1 MSSDPDPHHRTVS
14 SSTRAARSLIALF
27 LFLGLVEVRM
37 PFILPPPATDW
48 DSVLC
53 VFLFWCWRAAF
64 VPLVF
69 AIDRLM
75 ARRLIPGLLAHVAG
89 LQLLAMLTSTTY
101 GWFSWTQRMEYSQ
114 LLYGIL
120 TTPTVF
126 LVYMTTAGTAAVVR
140 YGELVAARRVK
151 EQQAQAALASRALLA
166 MRSEVHGDIILTA
179 LERVEELLGRD
190 VAEAERMVTLLS
202 DFLLPV
208 MRRSARE
215 RVRLGLELEFVIA
228 WLRLRAALDG
238 ARCDGRIENYA
249 ASTQCEPGALAHILN
264 TFAAKPPREIVL
276 RAEPL
281 NDGAVMVDAQTSS
294 GHASTVVREL
304 AIAS

>member
-1 MSSDPDPHHRTVS
+1 MSSEK
-14 SSTRAARSLIALF
+14 RAARSLIALF
-27 LFLGLVEVRM
+27 LFLGLVEVRV
-37 PFILPPPATDW
+37 PFILPPPGTDW
-48 DSVLC
+48 NSVLC
-53 VFLFWCWRAAF
+53 VFLFWCLRAAF

-75 ARRLIPGLLAHVAG
+75 ARRLFLGLLAHAAG

-114 LLYGIL
+114 LLLGVL
-120 TTPTVF
+120 TAPTVF

-140 YGELVAARRVK
+140 YGELMAARRVK
-151 EQQAQAALASRALLA
+151 EQQLEAALASRALLA

-179 LERVEELLGRD
+179 LERVDELLGRD
-190 VAEAERMVTLLS
+190 VAEAERLVTLLS

-238 ARCDGRIENYA
+238 TRCDGRIENYA
-249 ASTQCEPGALAHILN
+249 ASAQCEPGALTHILDM
-264 TFAAKPPREIVL
+264 FAAEPPREIVL
-276 RAEPL
+276 RAAQSS
-281 NDGAVMVDAQTSS
+281 DGQVVVEARTSS
-294 GHASTVVREL
+294 RQTTTVVREL
-304 AIAS
+304 AIA